1 MPQTAQPAS
10 QELRAEVIRIR
21 RAGLPVNDA
30 TRRELAARYGVSQ
43 RMVTAVRQTVDGVLA
58 AARASD
64 GANRRTV
71 EGFDGDHLRE
81 LRQGG
86 APGGHWL
93 TQYQLGQLAG
103 RSRGE
108 IGHLENGHRRPTIIT
123 LNAIA
128 DALGVRPS
136 ELIIRVSNG
145 QAPAP

>member
-1 MPQTAQPAS
+1 M
-10 QELRAEVIRIR
+10 
-21 RAGLPVNDA
+21 
-30 TRRELAARYGVSQ
+30 RRELAERYEVSQ
-43 RMVTAVRQTVDGVLA
+43 RMVTSVRQTVDGVLA

-71 EGFDGDHLRE
+71 EGFDGDRLRA

-93 TQYQLGQLAG
+93 TQLQLGQLAG

-108 IGHLENGHRRPTIIT
+108 VGHLENGHRRPTIVT

-136 ELIIRVSNG
+136 ELIRESNG
-145 QAPAP
+145 QAAAP

>member
-21 RAGLPVNDA
+21 RAGLPVGLGV
-30 TRRELAARYGVSQ
+30 RKELAARYGVSQ
-43 RMVTAVRQTVDGVLA
+43 RTVAATDLTVRQVLA

-108 IGHLENGHRRPTIIT
+108 IGHLENGHRRPTIVT

-136 ELIIRVSNG
+136 ELIRGSPNG
-145 QAPAP
+145 EQAAP